1 MNRIIVHLVAMLA
14 LACAGV
20 ASAQTTTETFET
32 FSAGAT
38 QFVSGGV
45 TFDIISNATPV
56 FDIYYSGSNLYG
68 WNGSAKDSTFID
80 NTAAAYTG
88 VLPNFSLKKHSASD
102 PNFQVGSFWLFLSQ
116 FANYGNLG
124 SGGSVT
130 VTGKLGGTTVF
141 TIPTVSSGFTTSIAT
156 TNGFSKIDLATAA
169 WGSNANKT
177 IDELQIVTAG
187 NFEYV
192 ALDALT
198 WTKAA
203 GLTITTNVS
212 PAGAGSL
219 TCTPNPVSPGGTAT
233 CTGTPGANYELNT
246 ISGCGGTTSTSSSF
260 TTGTVNAACTVTA
273 AFVPK
278 LDANISLTSN
288 VSCRGGSNGVAGVS
302 VVAGTGISP
311 YAYSWSP
318 SGGTSATISG
328 LAANTYTVTVTDARS
343 ISVQRQATITQ
354 PAAVLAL
361 GTASIA
367 DGVVGASYSQAF
379 AASGGTPG
387 YSYSYASGAVPGLSF
402 SGANLSGAPTAT
414 GSYTIGVTVQDAN
427 SCTNT
432 KNYTMQVRATVGGTV
447 TGLAAGSFLL
457 LANGADTAT
466 VSANGAFAF
475 PTPQAL
481 SAFYHVTVA
490 AQPSSPLQ
498 QCTVTSGDGIIS
510 SGNVTTVAVDCKRLY
525 TVSTTVL
532 PSSNTGTLSCTST
545 QVASGSTTTCTAT
558 PQPGYL
564 LDKISGCGGADSQ
577 TSPFTA
583 GPVTA
588 DCTVSASFVP
598 TLSAAI
604 TQTNPPSCNGGSNGS
619 LTATPSGGFS
629 PYTYAWSPSGGSGA
643 NANGLAAGNYTVTVK
658 DARNNQTTAN
668 ATLADPSAIV
678 LGSVTPPDGVNGVAY
693 AQTTFTATG
702 GTPPLSFAISTVGGG
717 ALPNGLTL
725 ASDGTLSGTPT
736 VSGPFT
742 FKVMA
747 TDANG
752 CQQSG
757 AQTTVQI
764 RSTIGGTVSG
774 LGAGASLTLANGADT
789 KTVNANG
796 PFAFPT
802 PADSGSAYAVSLQ
815 NVSAT
820 PPQFC
825 DVTNGAGTVGTGN
838 VGDVAVNCATQLAL
852 GVNDDTDY
860 ATYGESLD
868 YVVGVHN
875 PTTVAASGVQVAV
888 TLSPT
893 FDPSAT
899 TWQCL
904 SSGDGSTCASSG
916 SGAAL
921 AGTASLPGGAT
932 AMWALHARIDP
943 ATTQGA
949 ADVAVTATYAA
960 PWSDSDTLVIFRD
973 GFDAAAVANEALSPA
988 RADAIVAGGETATFM
1003 PAPASSRLID
1013 PLLTLPSSRG
1023 IVRVQRLN
1031 VTNAPWLRLHW
1042 IDAGREHASAW
1053 QRADGN
1059 APLALGAAD
1068 RVILLEGRGVS
1079 AQLPLDPAR
1088 H

>member
-14 LACAGV
+14 LVCAGV
-20 ASAQTTTETFET
+20 ASAQTTTETFES
-32 FSAGAT
+32 FSANAT
-38 QFVSGGV
+38 QFTSGGV
-45 TFDIISNATPV
+45 TFDIATHNIVV
-56 FDIYYSGSNLYG
+56 FDIYDGSPNSYG
-68 WNGSAKDSTFID
+68 WNGTANDKKFID
-80 NTAAAYTG
+80 NTRSAADGGYWG
-88 VLPNFSLKKHSASD
+88 VLPDFSIKTHDGSRFS
-102 PNFQVGSFWLFLSQ
+102 VGSFWLYPAMFNLTS
-116 FANYGNLG
+116 LG
-124 SGGSVT
+124 SGGTVT
-130 VTGKLGGTTVF
+130 VIGKLGGTTVF
-141 TIPTVSSGFTTSIAT
+141 SVNANSGFNTSAST
-156 TNGFSKIDLATAA
+156 SNGYSKIDLTTFG
-169 WGSNANKT
+169 GSNNASKT
-177 IDELQIVTAG
+177 IDEIEISTGG
-187 NFEYV
+187 NFQYL

-198 WTKAA
+198 WTKAS
-203 GLTITTNVS
+203 GYTIGTAVT
-212 PAGAGSL
+212 PTGAGTL
-219 TCTPNPVSPGGTAT
+219 TCNAMSVSPGGSTTCTAT
-233 CTGTPGANYELNT
+233 VNSGYELNN
-246 ISGCGGTTSTSSSF
+246 IAGCNGTASTTSSF
-260 TTGTVNAACTVTA
+260 TTGAVNANCTVTA
-273 AFVPK
+273 TFVTA
-278 LDANISLTSN
+278 LGANISGSTD
-288 VSCRGGSNGVAGVS
+288 VSCNGGTNGTATVTASNGV
-302 VVAGTGISP
+302 TP
-311 YAYSWSP
+311 YTYSWAP
-318 SGGTSATISG
+318 SGGTGATAVA

-343 ISVQRQATITQ
+343 YSIQKSAIISQ
-354 PAAVLAL
+354 PAVLAL
-361 GTASIA
+361 SPSTIP
-367 DGVVGASYSQAF
+367 DGVVGAAYSQTF
-379 AASGGTPG
+379 SSVGGTPAYG
-387 YSYSYASGAVPGLSF
+387 YSMTGSVPGLSL
-402 SGANLSGAPTAT
+402 SGATLSGAPTTT
-414 GSYTIGVTVQDAN
+414 GNYSVTVTAQDAHA
-427 SCTNT
+427 CTT
-432 KNYTMQVRATVGGTV
+432 PKIYAMKVRATVGGTV
-447 TGLAAGSFLL
+447 TGLAAGAAVL
-457 LANGADTAT
+457 LADGTDSIA
-466 VSANGAFAF
+466 VSANGPFVF
-475 PTPQAL
+475 PTAL
-481 SAFYHVTVA
+481 TNGTAYNVTVP
-490 AQPSSPLQ
+490 AQPSSPPQL
-498 QCTVTSGDGIIS
+498 CTVTNGVGSVGA
-510 SGNVTTVAVDCKRLY
+510 GNVTNVAIDCKRLY
-525 TVSTTVL
+525 TVGTAVL

-545 QVASGSTTTCTAT
+545 QVASGSTTSCNAT
-558 PQPGYL
+558 PASGYL

-598 TLSAAI
+598 ALSAAI

-668 ATLADPSAIV
+668 ATLTDPSAIV
-678 LGSVTPPDGVNGVAY
+678 LGSVIPPDGVNGVAY
-693 AQTTFTATG
+693 AQTTFTASG
-702 GTPPLSFAISTVGGG
+702 GTPPLSFAMSTVGGG

-736 VSGPFT
+736 VSGPFM

-757 AQTTVQI
+757 AQSTVQI

-774 LGAGASLTLANGADT
+774 LDAGASLTLANGADT

-838 VGDVAVNCATQLAL
+838 VGGIAVNCATHLAL
-852 GVNDDTDY
+852 GVNDDADY

-888 TLSPT
+888 TLSPA

-916 SGAAL
+916 SGASL

-932 AMWALHARIDP
+932 AMWALHAKIDP
-943 ATTQGA
+943 ATTQGT
-949 ADVAVTATYAA
+949 ADVDVTATYAA
-960 PWSDSDTLVIFRD
+960 PWSDTDTLVIFRN

-988 RADAIVAGGETATFM
+988 RADAIVAGGETATFT
-1003 PAPASSRLID
+1003 PAPASSRLVD
-1013 PLLTLPSSRG
+1013 TLLTLPSSSG

-1031 VTNAPWLRLHW
+1031 VTKAPWLRLQW
-1042 IDAGREHASAW
+1042 LDAGREHASAW

-1059 APLALGAAD
+1059 APLAVGAAD